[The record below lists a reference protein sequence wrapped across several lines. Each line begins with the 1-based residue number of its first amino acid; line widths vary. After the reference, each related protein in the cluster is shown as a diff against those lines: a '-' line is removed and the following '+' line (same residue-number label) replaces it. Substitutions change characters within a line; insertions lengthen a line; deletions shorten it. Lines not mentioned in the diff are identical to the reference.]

1 MCVCVSQLRLLDSIE
16 ESLRHPIE
24 ETQLKA
30 VSAIKAFTHEYF
42 PVGEN
47 GETQK
52 SIALPLPH
60 TARAS

>member
-1 MCVCVSQLRLLDSIE
+1 LRLLDSIE

-30 VSAIKAFTHEYF
+30 VSAIKALTHEYF

-47 GETQK
+47 GEAQK
-52 SIALPLPH
+52 PFAFPVPH
-60 TARAS
+60 AGRAS